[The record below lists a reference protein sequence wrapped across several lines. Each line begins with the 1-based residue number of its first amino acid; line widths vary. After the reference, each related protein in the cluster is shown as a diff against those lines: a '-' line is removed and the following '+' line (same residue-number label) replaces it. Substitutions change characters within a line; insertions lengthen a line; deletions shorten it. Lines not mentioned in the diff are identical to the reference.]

1 MSNNPALLEGIKVVE
16 LSTMVFGPAAGV
28 VLSDFGAEVIKIE
41 PPGTGDLNRN
51 WHKIAGLPVSEMPYA
66 FQMTNRNKKSVVL
79 DLKTAE
85 GHDAICRLAAEAD
98 VFITNYRLDAVSRL
112 NIDYDTIRA
121 VNPKII
127 YALATGYGEKGEEKD
142 KPGYDTV
149 CYWTR
154 SGIEMHLFP
163 YEGWLSTFPFGCGDH
178 PSAMSLFGAIMSGL
192 YQRQQTGEGCKVTS
206 SLLANGTWA
215 NSVMIQAGLANAEY
229 RDKRPRDQAY
239 NFISLNYRTRDDHL
253 LKLTL
258 INSVRDWADFC
269 AAIQRPQFIEDE
281 KFSTAE
287 SRVENMPLLIKEIS
301 DSFAEEDMD
310 FWLARLTEYD
320 IPHSKVFNYDEA
332 ANDRQKEVNDI
343 IIPLDHPEYGSIRTV
358 NSPFEVSGFD
368 KRKPGPSPKL
378 GEHTEEVLRGLG
390 YSEED
395 LAKYLEYKN

>member
-1 MSNNPALLEGIKVVE
+1 
-16 LSTMVFGPAAGV
+16 
-28 VLSDFGAEVIKIE
+28 
-41 PPGTGDLNRN
+41 
-51 WHKIAGLPVSEMPYA
+51 
-66 FQMTNRNKKSVVL
+66 
-79 DLKTAE
+79 
-85 GHDAICRLAAEAD
+85 
-98 VFITNYRLDAVSRL
+98 RL

-258 INSVRDWADFC
+258 VNSVRDWADFC